1 MQNTLDQLKTWLSG
15 FRWRPLTRSARL
27 ETAFWAVVAGGL
39 FFLFHLH
46 GNSQEISTC
55 RRSLFLWLNSRWTGD
70 YAYCMF
76 LPLGSLFALWIQR
89 RKIAAAPREG
99 TAWGIPVVM
108 LALALHWAGVLI
120 QQPRISTAALI
131 LLLWGLPFLLYG
143 WRLARLLLFPCAYLL
158 LAIPLNFIDSMT
170 APLRMLATMIAAKV
184 LNGLGLEVI
193 QVGSGL
199 FSGSENSFAF
209 SVAPECSGLRSLLA
223 MTALMAFYAWYSQ
236 KTQLKK
242 WIFFL
247 FSIPVA
253 VVANIC
259 RIMLVVVAAALF
271 GQETAMGLW
280 HDYSGYPIFLIS
292 ILLMLL
298 IDRLMN
304 MDYSALWIKLKRRF
318 LDSAS
323 S

>member
-1 MQNTLDQLKTWLSG
+1 MQSTFHNLKTWLGG
-15 FRWRPLTRSARL
+15 FRMKPLTRAARM
-27 ETAFWAVVAGGL
+27 EVAFWAVVIGGL

-46 GNSQEISTC
+46 GNAQEIATC
-55 RRSLFLWLNSRWTGD
+55 RRSLFLWLNSRWIGD

-76 LPLGSLFALWIQR
+76 LPLGSLLALWLQR
-89 RKIAAAPREG
+89 KNIAAAPRKG
-99 TAWGIPVVM
+99 TAWGIPVVI
-108 LALALHWAGVLI
+108 LALILHWTGVLI
-120 QQPRISTAALI
+120 QQPRISAAALI
-131 LLLWGLPFLLYG
+131 LLLWSLPFLFYG
-143 WRLARLLLFPCAYLL
+143 WGLARYLLFPCAYLL

-170 APLRMLATMIAAKV
+170 APLRMLATTVAAKV
-184 LNGLGLEVI
+184 LNGLGMEVI

-259 RIMLVVVAAALF
+259 RIMLVVVVAALF

-298 IDRLMN
+298 LDRLMN
-304 MDYSALWIKLKRRF
+304 MDYSALWKKLKKRF